1 MGDSWREALS
11 VTEGLIKG
19 YHKLQGRI
27 IFQGFP
33 ISIENLKGS
42 VRRGVDRNGEP
53 WETKLKN
60 DYGYF
65 RSTLGVDG
73 DEVDVFI
80 GPNKYAKKVYIVRAQ
95 AQDRKNSWKYDE
107 DKVMLGFS
115 SKSEARKAFL
125 NNYDKKEFLGPID
138 EYDVEVFRD
147 KLYSKK
153 NKGKM
158 VKSFVQ
164 IGDVFK

>member
-1 MGDSWREALS
+1 MGNPWKDALKAVDSLY
-11 VTEGLIKG
+11 KG
-19 YHKLQGRI
+19 YYKLQGRM

-33 ISIENLKGS
+33 VSIENLKGS
-42 VRRGVDRNGEP
+42 TRRGTDRHGNP
-53 WETKLKN
+53 WSNKMTH

-65 RSTLGVDG
+65 RSTMGVDG

-80 GPNKYAKKVYIVRAQ
+80 GPNKSAKKVYVVRAQ
-95 AQDRKNSWKYDE
+95 APDSKNRWSYDE

-115 SKSEARKAFL
+115 SKDEARKAFL

-138 EYDVEVFRD
+138 TYEVEEFRE
-147 KLYSKK
+147 KLYSPK

-158 VKSFVQ
+158 VKSFVS
-164 IGDVFK
+164 IEKSL